1 MADGDVVLDRAFD
14 VEQPPDS
21 RVSLFACE
29 DSARPGGY
37 KYSFQ
42 HYDPDS
48 GQTLLRYDNAHE
60 HPNAG
65 WHHRHVRGGEP
76 EAIDFE
82 GLGAHLRRFRREVT
96 GDDD

>member
-14 VEQPPDS
+14 VEQPPGT

-29 DSARPGGY
+29 ATDRPGGY

-42 HYDPDS
+42 HYDPES

-60 HPNAG
+60 HQDAG
-65 WHHRHVRGGEP
+65 WHHRHAGGDDPEP
-76 EAIDFE
+76 LDFE
-82 GLGAHLRRFRREVT
+82 GLAAHLRRFRKEVLGT
-96 GDDD
+96 ND